1 MKRTKTTLTL
11 YSMISS
17 YKQLHNYGF
26 SICKILSV
34 LPASSVECESG
45 FSKLNTIKTADR
57 NRLKDEHLE
66 AVIRISTTQ
75 MDPRTLVKVHSQSL
89 IMTWKDMKT
98 RRSINK
104 QDVRMRD

>member
-1 MKRTKTTLTL
+1 MKRTKTILIL

-17 YKQLHNYGF
+17 YIHITNYGF

-34 LPASSVECESG
+34 LPASSVECERG
-45 FSKLNTIKTADR
+45 FSKLNAIKTADR

-66 AVIRISTTQ
+66 ALIRISTTQ
-75 MDPRTLVKVHSQSL
+75 MDPRTLAKVHSQSL
-89 IMTWKDMKT
+89 ITTWKDMKT

-104 QDVRMRD
+104 EDVHMRD